1 MSHFFWNICRQWS
14 PCFLRLQ
21 VGTFFPWWPA
31 LLRLRERSWPTTFWA
46 DLALMSR
53 TCHGWETMSRLTPV
67 EIRMRIRGM
76 ATLPSWARAR
86 TRAGERANRLEVE
99 RNMAVEKYNQL
110 NYNCKK
116 HIDECLTEAMWWFNG
131 CNHFVLNCV
140 ISKFN
145 QSTYGIWL
153 FKKK

>member
-1 MSHFFWNICRQWS
+1 MMQKQIPASSSLVHLFKGFHGGKCK
-14 PCFLRLQ
+14 FH
-21 VGTFFPWWPA
+21 VDDVTFFLEHMSPMVTMFSKVTGWDLLSLMARPAEASGA
-31 LLRLRERSWPTTFWA
+31 LLTDNVLSGLGTDVSNLPRVGN
-46 DLALMSR
+46 
-53 TCHGWETMSRLTPV
+53 HVSRLTPV

-116 HIDECLTEAMWWFNG
+116 HIDECLTEAM
-131 CNHFVLNCV
+131 
-140 ISKFN
+140 
-145 QSTYGIWL
+145 
-153 FKKK
+153 